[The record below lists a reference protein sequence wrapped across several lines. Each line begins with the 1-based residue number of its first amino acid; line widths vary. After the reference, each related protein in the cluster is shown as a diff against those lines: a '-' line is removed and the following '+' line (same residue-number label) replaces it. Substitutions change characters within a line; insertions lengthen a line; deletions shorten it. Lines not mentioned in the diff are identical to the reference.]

1 VTRLNASS
9 WSFPATVSAAYR
21 TPRTVRRVPYALQRA
36 GGDVHH
42 KRVLRVMRQESLL
55 CHLQR
60 PFMVSTDSAQG
71 SSTYPHLL
79 ADVALTAPDQ
89 AGVADSTS
97 VRLPTPVVYL
107 ACLLDAYSTPTRRLL
122 DACSRRGVGWKR
134 SRQIGQ
140 IDTRLTLDALEVALA
155 QRHPA
160 PELLHQSDRGLPYA
174 SLA

>member
-1 VTRLNASS
+1 
-9 WSFPATVSAAYR
+9 
-21 TPRTVRRVPYALQRA
+21 
-36 GGDVHH
+36 VHH

-122 DACSRRGVGWKR
+122 DAYSTPARGAVSGGSAHGR
-134 SRQIGQ
+134 SGRSTPG
-140 IDTRLTLDALEVALA
+140 
-155 QRHPA
+155 
-160 PELLHQSDRGLPYA
+160 
-174 SLA
+174 